1 MKIESNTISK
11 CTKMKFNSIEQPIDE
26 LENDQNYILID
37 DNYYLIDVPMGACD
51 CVDDYFLKDYSNF
64 FWNNT

>member
-26 LENDQNYILID
+26 LEND
-37 DNYYLIDVPMGACD
+37 
-51 CVDDYFLKDYSNF
+51 
-64 FWNNT
+64 